1 MAKPKPNL
9 ASAVDDLPPP
19 PAPITLQR
27 ATRSRRDTAEAT
39 GQTVLVGANLEPRY
53 ARNLA
58 MLHAETGKSKKE
70 LLQKA
75 LDMLFT
81 SAGGPNMKL

>member
-9 ASAVDDLPPP
+9 NVAVEDIPER
-19 PAPITLQR
+19 PAPITAQR
-27 ATRSRRDTAEAT
+27 STRPRRDMTEAAS
-39 GQTVLVGANLEPRY
+39 QTVLVGANLEPRY

-58 MLHAETGKSKKE
+58 LLHAETGKSKKE

-81 SAGGPNMKL
+81 SAGGANLKL